1 MTNTDIKSV
10 VQSPPLTSNLL
21 SIKQAR
27 KPRSYA
33 SLKLR
38 LTHSQYLLTYLL
50 TGVKC
55 RATSVAKKT
64 KNQSFAFL
72 VSVIFRKKEACNF
85 KFMLQW
91 NLLCLDIITNK
102 TFQELTRTKNWK
114 RVCYLHQLICHW
126 PNYILG
132 WIPGMLMQN
141 LGWSRAQS
149 AREEDKPKAHWQVC
163 ATQLAN
169 NLVSQLW
176 FPNFGLP
183 TSRSSKFQ
191 ISKDKVFIL
200 TKLTKS
206 VKPLLTSP
214 LPISGHGTA
223 WKVIISIMCFFDYS
237 GK

>member
-1 MTNTDIKSV
+1 MTNTDINSV

-21 SIKQAR
+21 SIK
-27 KPRSYA
+27 KEPI
-33 SLKLR
+33 
-38 LTHSQYLLTYLL
+38 
-50 TGVKC
+50 
-55 RATSVAKKT
+55 
-64 KNQSFAFL
+64 FAFL

-91 NLLCLDIITNK
+91 NHMCLDIITNK

-223 WKVIISIMCFFDYS
+223 WKVTIPIMCWLFWKVNYWAPSKRSVQVF
-237 GK
+237 GGCEGGRRE